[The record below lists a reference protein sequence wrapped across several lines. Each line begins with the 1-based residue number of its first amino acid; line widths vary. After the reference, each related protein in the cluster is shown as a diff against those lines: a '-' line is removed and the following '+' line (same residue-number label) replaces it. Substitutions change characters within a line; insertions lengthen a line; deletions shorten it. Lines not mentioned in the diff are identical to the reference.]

1 MVLISNVISKA
12 KYNLGLGK
20 TGLNSEVV
28 LILGGLNRD
37 VLLYRQFRLS
47 PICTPLPLETLL
59 FLLFACRISS
69 NFVLEHFKITLQK
82 MASVVLM
89 LNEQSCT
96 WYWEQQYVA
105 DSHNLGWKSRLT
117 SISPD

>member
-37 VLLYRQFRLS
+37 VLQTVPTFSNLHTIAIRN
-47 PICTPLPLETLL
+47 II
-59 FLLFACRISS
+59 IST
-69 NFVLEHFKITLQK
+69 FC
-82 MASVVLM
+82 M
-89 LNEQSCT
+89 
-96 WYWEQQYVA
+96 
-105 DSHNLGWKSRLT
+105 
-117 SISPD
+117 